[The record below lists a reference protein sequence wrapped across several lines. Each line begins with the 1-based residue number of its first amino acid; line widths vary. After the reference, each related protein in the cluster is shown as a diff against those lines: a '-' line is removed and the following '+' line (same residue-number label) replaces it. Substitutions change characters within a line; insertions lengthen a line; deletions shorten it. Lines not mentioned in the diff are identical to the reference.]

1 MSQTIPKSVKT
12 AGTRRVIFVQGGV
25 ANKAA
30 ITKTEADAAKNVS
43 CYLTRQGGFEQGGEQ
58 QTIDDSRYCSSQA
71 FEVPGQKQKTLQ
83 VQYVFNL
90 DEPTEDV
97 ARLTLA
103 EGTKGTII
111 RFFQKGEDD
120 DSFDVGDWYDAVDV
134 EAGEQ
139 IVVEGEDNA
148 VDKIRQKLFV
158 QSVWEPFKQLVA
170 GTP

>member
-1 MSQTIPKSVKT
+1 MVQTIPKGVKT

-25 ANKAA
+25 ADKSK

-58 QTIDDSRYCSSQA
+58 QTVTDDRYCSSQS
-71 FEVPGQKQKTLQ
+71 FEIPGSKQKTLQ

-90 DEPTEDV
+90 NEPTEDE
-97 ARLTLA
+97 ARLALQ

-111 RFFQKGEDD
+111 RFFQKDEED

-134 EAGEQ
+134 ECGEQ
-139 IVVEGEDNA
+139 IPVEGEENA

-170 GTP
+170 A